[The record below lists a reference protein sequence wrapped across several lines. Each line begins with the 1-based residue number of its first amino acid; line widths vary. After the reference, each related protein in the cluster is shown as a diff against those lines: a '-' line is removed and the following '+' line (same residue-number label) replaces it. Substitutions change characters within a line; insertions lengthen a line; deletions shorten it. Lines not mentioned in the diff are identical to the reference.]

1 MTGPPTGPDLLG
13 RLSAPARSVWA
24 KHDRDADTWLPLWR
38 HLADSGAVAARL
50 WDHWL
55 PYNVRELI
63 AEAIAPGADRNQ
75 ARTLTVWLAATH
87 DVGKA
92 TPAFAC
98 QVPQLAQRMRD
109 IGLAMREEK
118 QYGDDRRLA
127 PHGLAGQLLIQE
139 WLVERHDWP
148 HRAAGQWAVV
158 AGGHHGVPPGHS
170 QVHDLDLR
178 EDLLR
183 TPGESEGLWRDVQ
196 FEFLDVCTELLEA
209 ADILDRVKGVKLP
222 QPVQVLLT
230 GVVIMADWIASNPDL
245 FPYFPEDSPR
255 SEEERIA
262 SAWNGLRLPPAWRP
276 DEPLADAGTLIA
288 SRFDLPAGAEPRP
301 VQVEAV
307 RLARELSGPGLL
319 VIEAPMGEGKTE
331 AALAAAEI
339 LAARTGAGGC
349 YVALPT
355 RATADAMFSRL
366 TAWLGH
372 LPADGARSVF
382 LAHAKA
388 ALNDEYAGMMA
399 ADRQRIRA
407 VDQDGP
413 RGAGHRARRKA
424 SGLIAH
430 QWLRGRKKGMLASFA
445 VGTID
450 QVLFAGLKNR
460 HLALRHLALA
470 GKVVVIDEVHA
481 NDAYMNTYLVR
492 VLSWLG
498 AYRVPVVMLSATLP
512 AATRRAL
519 VRAYCGEEDAHP
531 EQERGQDRE
540 REQEQEQEREDQPG
554 LAAAPARGPDAAG
567 YPLLTAVA
575 PGRPPLVRM
584 PAADASRR
592 TAVRLER
599 LDDDLAVLTDRLAL
613 ELSGGGCALVVRNT
627 VDRVLETAERLRE
640 RFGDDAVTV
649 AHSRFVDLDRARKD
663 ADLLARFGPTGDRPA
678 GPHLVVASQVA
689 EQSLDVDF
697 DLLVTDLCPVDL
709 LLQRTGRLHR
719 HRRGEGQAERPARL
733 RTARCLVTGA
743 DWAAQPQPRPVKGS
757 VAVYGRH
764 HLLRSAAV
772 LVPHLEGGVPLTL
785 PDDIGPL
792 VQHAY
797 GGQPVGP
804 PGWAGVLA
812 EAAEEQRLADAGR
825 TARAEVFRLDGV
837 RRAGR
842 SLVGWLDAG
851 VGDVDDHRSGRA
863 QVRDGEESL
872 EVMVAMRHADGRL
885 TTLPWLDRGRG
896 GLPLP
901 TETAPTWHAAQALA
915 ASSLRLPYHF
925 SKPWVI
931 DRAIRELEAL
941 YVPAWQ
947 TRECPQLDGEL
958 VLVLDE
964 QGRARLAGFDVEYG
978 AGDGLAVHP
987 AGARDVRLVRSVPSF
1002 DLVSRP
1008 WIPVQR
1014 LDGTSAELSLREVFA
1029 EAAGLRRLVGDVPTQ
1044 EFALLRLL
1052 LAVLHDAVDGPVE
1065 LEDWEDLWNDP
1076 GALAAVGPYLDR
1088 HRERFDLLH
1097 PREPFFQVAGLRTEK
1112 DEVASL
1118 NRLVADVPN
1127 GEPFFTM
1134 RLPSAERLSFAE
1146 AARWLVHAH
1155 AFDTSGIKSA
1165 AAGDGRG
1172 RNGKVYPLGTGW
1184 AGGLGGVLAEG
1195 DDLRATLLLNLVAAD
1210 TTGARFRPGDRPAW
1224 RRGPYGPGPDP
1235 GAADPSARPS
1245 GPRDLYTWQSRRIRL
1260 HHDGSAVHGVVLSYG
1275 DPLPGHD
1282 LRFSE
1287 PLSGWR
1293 RSRPQ
1298 EKKLGRSPV
1307 YLPRQHLPERAA
1319 WRGLPALLQA
1329 RRRRGE
1335 DQHGEAPDAL
1345 RPLVLDWVARLANE
1359 GMLPPGHLIRA
1370 RTIGAVYGTQQ
1381 SVVDELVDDG
1391 VALAVVLLH
1400 EEDPR
1405 YGQRAVSAVEA
1416 AERAVQALGHLAADL
1431 AAAAGSEADAPRT
1444 AAAERG
1450 YAALDGPFR
1459 LWLRDLGRHTD
1470 PARALDAW
1478 HRQARRLVAALGAD
1492 LVDTAP
1498 WAAREGRVVAGRG
1511 GGRVWLNDARAHG
1524 HFLAALAKA
1533 LPSPEAPDAPKSPE
1547 TPETPTA
1554 LTPPT
1559 GANTPDGPGEDDHD
1573 DLPENDDR

>member
-1 MTGPPTGPDLLG
+1 MTGPLAGPDLSG
-13 RLSAPARSVWA
+13 RLSAAARSVWA
-24 KHDRDADTWLPLWR
+24 KHDRDTEAWLPLWR
-38 HLADSGAVAARL
+38 HLADSSAVAALL
-50 WDHWL
+50 WDNWL
-55 PYNVRELI
+55 PQNVRKLI
-63 AEAIAPGADRNQ
+63 TEALGPGEDR

-87 DVGKA
+87 DIGKA

-98 QVPQLAQRMRD
+98 QVPQLAEKMRQF
-109 IGLAMREEK
+109 GLSMCDEK
-118 QYGDDRRLA
+118 QYGTDRRLA
-127 PHGLAGQLLIQE
+127 PHGLAGQLIIQE
-139 WLVERHDWP
+139 WLVDRHSWP

-158 AGGHHGVPPGHS
+158 AGGHHGAPPGHS

-183 TPGESEGLWRDVQ
+183 TPGESEGLWHDVQ
-196 FEFLDVCTELLEA
+196 FEILDACTELLDA
-209 ADILDRVKGVKLP
+209 GGAIARAKTAKLP
-222 QPVQVLLT
+222 QPVQILLT

-255 SEEERIA
+255 SEEDRIA
-262 SAWNGLRLPPAWRP
+262 SAWAGLRLPPSWQAGDLP
-276 DEPLADAGTLIA
+276 SDARALIK
-288 SRFDLPAGAEPRP
+288 SRFDLPSGAEPRP

-307 RLARELSGPGLL
+307 RLARELPGSGLL

-331 AALAAAEI
+331 AALAAAEVF
-339 LAARTGAGGC
+339 AARTGAGGC

-355 RATADAMFSRL
+355 RATADAMFARL

-372 LPADGARSVF
+372 LPTDGQRAVF

-399 ADRQRIRA
+399 ADRHRIRA
-407 VDQDGP
+407 VDPDGP
-413 RGAGHRARRKA
+413 PSTGHRVRRKNA
-424 SGLIAH
+424 GLIAH
-430 QWLRGRKKGMLASFA
+430 QWLRGRKKGLLASFA

-450 QVLFAGLKNR
+450 QVLLAGLKNR

-481 NDAYMNTYLVR
+481 NDAYMNTYLER

-498 AYRVPVVMLSATLP
+498 AYQVPVVMLSATLP

-519 VRAYCGEEDAHP
+519 VRAYCGEEDVP
-531 EQERGQDRE
+531 PGPE
-540 REQEQEQEREDQPG
+540 REAE
-554 LAAAPARGPDAAG
+554 ATG
-567 YPLLTAVA
+567 YPLLTAVS
-575 PGRPPLVRM
+575 PGHPPLIRT
-584 PAADASRR
+584 PTADGARR

-599 LDDDLAVLTDRLAL
+599 LDDDLTVLTDRLAL
-613 ELSGGGCALVVRNT
+613 ELSDGGCALVVRNT
-627 VDRVLETAERLRE
+627 VDRVVETAERLRE
-640 RFGDDAVTV
+640 RFGDEAVTV

-663 ADLLARFGPTGDRPA
+663 ASLLARFGPDGDRPA

-709 LLQRTGRLHR
+709 MLQRMGRLHR
-719 HRRGEGQAERPARL
+719 HRRGEGQDRRPVRL
-733 RTARCLVTGA
+733 RTARCLVTGV

-757 VAVYGRH
+757 TAVYGRH

-772 LVPHLEGGVPLTL
+772 LLPHLEGAAPLTL
-785 PDDIGPL
+785 PDDIGPA
-792 VQHAY
+792 VQRAY
-797 GGQPVGP
+797 GVGPVGP
-804 PGWAGVLA
+804 PDWAGAMA
-812 EAAEEQRLADAGR
+812 EAAEEQRLADAR
-825 TARAEVFRLDGV
+825 QTARAEVFRLDGV
-837 RRAGR
+837 RRPGR

-851 VGDVDDHRSGRA
+851 VGDADDQRPGRA

-872 EVMVAMRHADGRL
+872 EVMVAMRRADGRL

-896 GLPLP
+896 DLPLP
-901 TETAPTWHAAQALA
+901 TETVPTWQAAQALS

-931 DRAIRELEAL
+931 DRAIRELEGL

-947 TRECPQLDGEL
+947 VKECPQLDGEL
-958 VLVLDE
+958 VLLLDE
-964 QGRARLAGFDVEYG
+964 QGRTQLAGYDVEYN
-978 AGDGLAVHP
+978 ANDGLAVHP

-1008 WIPVQR
+1008 WLPVQR
-1014 LDGTSAELSLREVFA
+1014 LDGTTAELSLREVFA
-1029 EAAGLRRLVGDVPTQ
+1029 EAAGMRRLVGDVPTQ
-1044 EFALLRLL
+1044 EFALMRLL
-1052 LAVLHDAVDGPVE
+1052 LAILHDAVDGPVE

-1076 GALAAVGPYLDR
+1076 GAFAAVGPYLDR

-1097 PREPFFQVAGLRTEK
+1097 PGEPFFQVAGLRTEK

-1165 AAGDGRG
+1165 AVGDGRG

-1195 DDLRATLLLNLVAAD
+1195 NDLRTTLLLNLVAAD
-1210 TTGARFRPGDRPAW
+1210 TPGARFRPDDRPSW
-1224 RRGPYGPGPDP
+1224 RRGPYGPEPDP
-1235 GAADPSARPS
+1235 GAADPSVRPS

-1260 HHDGSAVHGVVLSYG
+1260 HHDGSSVLGVVLSYG

-1282 LRFSE
+1282 LRFGE

-1307 YLPRQHLPERAA
+1307 YLPRQHRPERAA

-1329 RRRRGE
+1329 RSHRDEVQNGE
-1335 DQHGEAPDAL
+1335 PPDAL
-1345 RPLVLDWVARLANE
+1345 RPLVLDWVARLATE
-1359 GMLPPGHLIRA
+1359 RVLTRDLLIRA
-1370 RTIGAVYGTQQ
+1370 RTVGAVYGTQQ

-1391 VALAVVLLH
+1391 VALAVILLH

-1416 AERAVQALGHLAADL
+1416 AERAVQALGNLAADL
-1431 AAAAGSEADAPRT
+1431 AEAAGSEGDAPRT

-1459 LWLRDLGRHTD
+1459 LWLRDLGGHTD
-1470 PARALDAW
+1470 PALALDAW
-1478 HRQARRLVAALGAD
+1478 HRRAREHIAALGAD

-1511 GGRVWLNDARAHG
+1511 GGRVWLNDALAHRRFG
-1524 HFLAALAKA
+1524 FALARA
-1533 LPSPEAPDAPKSPE
+1533 LPSPGAPSAPSAPT
-1547 TPETPTA
+1547 TPNAPAAPIWST
-1554 LTPPT
+1554 
-1559 GANTPDGPGEDDHD
+1559 TPDSPGEDDHEHV
-1573 DLPENDDR
+1573 PESEDR